1 MGQKTGI
8 SWTDATWNPVTGCTP
23 VSAGCENCY
32 AARWAKRVM
41 GDFGI
46 KFSLNTGNETGP
58 RKFSEVMVHPDRL
71 DIPLRWRKPRR
82 IFVCSMGDLFHHD
95 VPDKYIARVFQSM
108 HQCQQHIFQVLTKRP
123 ERMREWINR
132 CGNGGGLG
140 WITHDNTPPARA
152 YDGTGIIIGS
162 SGHWPLA
169 NVWLGVTAENQAA
182 ADERIPLLLQTPA
195 AVRFVSV
202 EPMLGAIN
210 IQRSLGREYRRPSMT
225 GSWFSAVPGSS
236 EVRLIDW
243 VICGGETGPGA
254 RPVHLDWVR
263 SLRDQCQAARVPF
276 HFKQWGEYCAPSQM
290 PEATYRAWD
299 CHHGTENCWDRD
311 RSDQWRVGK
320 RAAGRMLDG
329 REWMEFPNQEDTK

>member
-1 MGQKTGI
+1 MAQMSTI

-23 VSAGCENCY
+23 VSAGCDNCY
-32 AARWAKRVM
+32 ASRYAKRGI
-41 GDFGI
+41 GDFVARHI
-46 KFSLNTGNETGP
+46 SDTYETIN
-58 RKFSEVMVHPDRL
+58 RLFSEVRTHPERL
-71 DIPLRWRKPRR
+71 EQPLHWRKPRR
-82 IFVCSMGDLFHHD
+82 IFVCSMGDLFHED
-95 VPDKYIARVFQSM
+95 VPFEFIARVFGYM
-108 HQCQQHIFQVLTKRP
+108 HSARQHTFQVLTKRAK
-123 ERMREWINR
+123 RMFDFVDWYSREWLA
-132 CGNGGGLG
+132 GFS
-140 WITHDNTPPARA
+140 DA
-152 YDGTGIIIGS
+152 YPREYP
-162 SGHWPLA
+162 H
-169 NVWLGVTAENQAA
+169 VWLGVTAENQAT

-210 IQRSLGREYRRPSMT
+210 IRRSLGREYRRPGMT
-225 GSWFSAVPGSS
+225 GSWFSAVPESR

-263 SLRDQCQAARVPF
+263 SLRDQCQTARVPF

-329 REWMEFPNQEDTK
+329 RFYDTFPLTAGQHA